1 MKPETLEKAKELQSQ
16 IGLLKNKIKSFNP
29 ENKYVYLNIADHY
42 GNKRDF
48 IETYAFSDK
57 YSEAA
62 GYDFNQFVANAYGEF
77 LEKVQAE
84 LQKRI
89 DALQSELNNL

>member
-1 MKPETLEKAKELQSQ
+1 MDLEKLEKAKELQSQ
-16 IGLLKNKIKSFNP
+16 IGFLKNKIKSFNP
-29 ENKYVYLNIADHY
+29 ENKYVYLNITDHY
-42 GNKRDF
+42 GNKRDV

-62 GYDFNQFVANAYGEF
+62 GYGFNQFVANSYGEF
-77 LEKVQAE
+77 LEKVQTE

-89 DALQSELNNL
+89 DILQLELDNL